1 MFDIYF
7 VVFILFFSAGCLIE
21 FFVFNEEILLSLCF
35 LSFIFFAFNTMSDS
49 VYDNFTSA
57 ASKLESDLLVS
68 YNSLKQSFTIKFEY
82 FFQMRGLNSK
92 FKILLAS
99 IKFYLSISQTSS
111 ASKLSSSFFSIAFS
125 KLNELVLFE
134 NKLFLSFQ
142 QNCVTTLLY
151 PLIFQ
156 TANTKAYL
164 TSSLFRSVQI
174 TTPTKVSKA
183 LKMFSL

>member
-49 VYDNFTSA
+49 IYDNFTSA

-68 YNSLKQSFTIKFEY
+68 YNSLKQSFTAKFEH
-82 FFQMRGLNSK
+82 FFQMRGLNLK
-92 FKILLAS
+92 FKILLTS
-99 IKFYLSISQTSS
+99 IKSYLSISQTNS
-111 ASKLSSSFFSIAFS
+111 ALKLSSSFFSTAFS

-156 TANTKAYL
+156 TANTNAYL
-164 TSSLFRSVQI
+164 TNSLFSSVKM
-174 TTPTKVSKA
+174 TSSTATSKA
-183 LKMFSL
+183 LKFFSL